1 MPLQA
6 MKFLY
11 MLQEHKWQQGG
22 RGLVMSR
29 RDVRRLIQPLVGI
42 VGLFWAGSMVLA
54 TPVGTAFTDLV
65 EFGKAQSESSHGL
78 KTSGHVKFETLSVE
92 MGNLRDRYEVLTLTG
107 KGAKTTVVVR
117 APHPGRP
124 LLLEVQEI
132 HDRRADAFGYMVLAN
147 DRELYF
153 RTYQEYGAGPNHY
166 FVQVPSDVIGQAETV
181 KITFRGEGG
190 APFSLGKLWAYADF
204 FGRVAEPEKVYRGMG
219 VLLPSALLKTPEQR
233 QRYAGLK
240 CYAPL
245 GYLDFV
251 DYGFGGLDGNRA
263 RLHKWLQLS
272 ADTAMP
278 VQMIING
285 TAWGGMPTGPDGLGG
300 YFSDPRYSLLSYN
313 AARARFQPAWPNM
326 WASSSWPTLRDPW
339 LNAFLEKRFQRVFG
353 DLPERLDRFR
363 LQGTP
368 AAPILVREFAPASG
382 EISNVTIAHA
392 RKDGVTLEP
401 ADGLG
406 RDERLWMHRDAVRGW
421 QEFADSTVAAA
432 GRDRVMV
439 DRGIVSLP
447 KTQLADDLFSHPDF
461 LTDAPM
467 NDPRW
472 GGGQHG
478 MVEGLWSSGEMGRG
492 TEYRDIA
499 MYDYV
504 RARGKLAMINME
516 RTILKED
523 FTVLKNHYQRGFQF
537 VTLFNA
543 YAHDE
548 KYVKA
553 VDGMD
558 DEPALPAVHRE
569 PALLDVICSRDL
581 APGPSHRIVSIEN
594 LGIRNNLRLAVTD
607 PARPGQVTYRLDNV
621 GEPFTSPLS
630 LHLDGRV
637 SPGAGNRIEV
647 LAGDGPDRLRTVATL
662 TDRQLACPD
671 HWTPYMTSET
681 TVDLGDGMIGK
692 SSYLLRLVFHSADA
706 ADAAFLLKLHVG
718 TQWARRSGHVA
729 ANPFTVRQ
737 SRVMQLWVQDRA
749 MAARWLKRYRALGG
763 EDAVYREAADLFERG
778 WYRSALNLL
787 AGEVSQLVPATY
799 VVRGHGRLGR
809 YPVEVALPDE
819 SAMVRV
825 TLHKVGMDGYEFS
838 LRSEAPQQGCRLTIS
853 GLDPDRSWRVEP
865 VAPDRFRLLRDL
877 EGAGA
882 APATVT
888 IRDGKVAVDLEVARV
903 EERRPPLPR
912 TLVARYLG
920 RQHGKLIVDLQDLEL
935 MGYDEALELPI
946 AKGATSVRV
955 PDNPAFPAAPTNIWP
970 ERLDRVELTLDASN
984 QVTAVKATYGR
995 DRGRIRAFYPPV
1007 LVGKLSNGVI
1017 ELENGN
1023 RYALHYDKKT
1033 GTSFDTVALQGA
1045 IVDYEIRALEEAF
1058 KPGQDVEVA
1067 YCPYA
1072 AKGGLKRL
1080 IRVSQPRT
1088 LLLDEDFT
1096 KTTGDEWK
1104 AKAVAVEGLDV
1115 RLHKPEP
1122 NYLTKVQLRLLRPVA
1137 AFVPGIVTYHI
1148 AHDRPLATTVVEFT
1162 ARAFEDSSRVEFWVS
1177 DDARTWTKLGQF
1189 DNTWQNNI
1197 SQQLTALP
1205 PQFIDLTP
1213 AVMGRKGFYLK
1224 VQLAV
1229 NSADERFCVGRLR
1242 VITEDK

>member
-1 MPLQA
+1 
-6 MKFLY
+6 
-11 MLQEHKWQQGG
+11 
-22 RGLVMSR
+22 MSR
-29 RDVRRLIQPLVGI
+29 RYVRTLLQQLAGMA
-42 VGLFWAGSMVLA
+42 GSLWAGSMVMA
-54 TPVGTAFTDLV
+54 TPAGTAFTELV
-65 EFGKAQSESSHGL
+65 EFGKTQSESSHGL
-78 KTSGHVKFETLSVE
+78 KTTGLVRHETLSTE
-92 MGNLRDRYEVLTLTG
+92 MGNLSDRYEVLTVCG
-107 KGAKTTVVVR
+107 KGASAAVTIR
-117 APHPGRP
+117 APRRGQP

-132 HDRRADAFGYMVLAN
+132 HVRRPNAFGYKILAN
-147 DRELYF
+147 DRAVYF

-166 FVQVPSDVIGQAETV
+166 FVQVAPATIGDAASVDVKFQS
-181 KITFRGEGG
+181 EGG
-190 APFSLGKLWAYADF
+190 APFSISRLWAYDAF
-204 FGRVAEPEKVYRGMG
+204 FSQVVESEQVYRKMG
-219 VLLPSALLKTPEQR
+219 LLLPQELMKTPEQR
-233 QRYAGLK
+233 KGYGGLR
-240 CYAPL
+240 CFDPIGL
-245 GYLDFV
+245 LDFIS
-251 DYGFGGLDGNRA
+251 YGFGDLDGSRA
-263 RLHKWLQLS
+263 RLEGRLRLS
-272 ADTAMP
+272 SEWGMP
-278 VQMIING
+278 IELIVNG

-313 AARARFQPAWPNM
+313 FTRHHFQPAWPNM
-326 WASSSWPTLRDPW
+326 WASSTWPTLRDPW
-339 LNAFLEKRFQRVFG
+339 LNAYLEKRFRRVFG
-353 DLPERLDRFR
+353 DLPERLDRCR
-363 LQGTP
+363 MQGTP

-382 EISNVTIAHA
+382 EISNFTIARA
-392 RKDGVTLEP
+392 RTEHVILDPG
-401 ADGLG
+401 DGLG
-406 RDERLWMHRDAVRGW
+406 LDERLWMHRDAVRGW
-421 QEFADSTVAAA
+421 QELADSTVAVV
-432 GRDRVMV
+432 GRDSVVV
-439 DRGIVSLP
+439 DRGVVRLP
-447 KTQLADDLFSHPDF
+447 PGQLADDLFSHPDF

-543 YAHDE
+543 YEHDE
-548 KYVKA
+548 RYVKA
-553 VDGMD
+553 VDAMD

-581 APGPSHRIVSIEN
+581 APGPSNVIVSIEN
-594 LGIRNNLRLAVTD
+594 LGVRNNLRLAVND
-607 PARPGQVTYRLDNV
+607 PSRPGQITYRLENV
-621 GEPFTSPLS
+621 GEPFASRLN

-637 SPGAGNRIEV
+637 SPGPGNRIEV
-647 LAGDGPDRLRTVATL
+647 LAGDAPDRLKTVATL

-692 SSYLLRLVFHSADA
+692 PSYLLRLVFHSADA

-718 TQWARRSGHVA
+718 AQWPWLSGHIS

-749 MAARWLKRYRALGG
+749 MAARWLKRYRDLGG
-763 EDAVYREAADLFERG
+763 EDAVYREADDLYGRG
-778 WYRSALNLL
+778 WYRSALRLL
-787 AGEVSQLVPATY
+787 VGEVSQLLPATY
-799 VVRGHGRLGR
+799 VVRDHGRLGR

-819 SAMVRV
+819 TALVRV
-825 TLHKVGMDGYEFS
+825 TIHKGGMDGYEFS
-838 LRSEAPQQGCRLTIS
+838 LRSDALRQACRLSFT
-853 GLDPDRSWRVEP
+853 GLDTSSPWCVKP
-865 VAPDRFRLLRDL
+865 AGANRFRLLPGTERSG
-877 EGAGA
+877 GATGA
-882 APATVT
+882 ATAIASNAAVTV
-888 IRDGKVAVDLEVARV
+888 RDGKVTLELGVSRV
-903 EERRPPLPR
+903 EECQPPLPR
-912 TLVARYLG
+912 TLVARYLN
-920 RQHGKLIVDLQDLEL
+920 RQRGKLIVDLQDLEL
-935 MGYDEALELPI
+935 MGYDESLALPI

-955 PDNPAFPAAPTNIWP
+955 PDNPAFPEAPTRAWP

-984 QVTAVKATYGR
+984 QVTAVKASYGR
-995 DRGRIRAFYPPV
+995 DRGRIKAFHAPV
-1007 LVGKLSNGVI
+1007 LVGELSNGVI

-1023 RYALHYDKKT
+1023 RYALHFDKKT
-1033 GTSFDTVALQGA
+1033 GTSFDTVALQGP
-1045 IVDYEIRALEEAF
+1045 IVDYEIRSLEEAF
-1058 KPGQDVEVA
+1058 KPGQDVELA

-1148 AHDRPLATTVVEFT
+1148 AHDRPLSTTVVEFT
-1162 ARAFEDSSRVEFWVS
+1162 ARAFEDSSRVAFWVS

-1189 DNTWQNNI
+1189 DNTWQNSY
-1197 SQQLTALP
+1197 SQQLTSLP
-1205 PQFIDLTP
+1205 LQFIDLTP
-1213 AVMGRKGFYLK
+1213 AVLGKKEFYLK
-1224 VQLAV
+1224 VELSV

-1242 VITEDK
+1242 VVAEDK